1 MPDTP
6 QTEDRITYRACH
18 LCEALCGIEIRS
30 RGDEI
35 VAVRGDAA
43 DSFSRGHIC
52 PKAVALIDIHNDPDR
67 LRGPVRRNGESWDAI
82 GWDEAFD
89 LVASRFAAV
98 QREHG
103 ANALG
108 IYLGNPGAHHVGSIL
123 NAPALIRA
131 LQTRNRF
138 SATSVDQLP
147 QHVVSHAMFGH
158 LFMFPIPDLDH
169 TGYWLILGANPI
181 ASNGSIMSVPDVAK
195 RLKAIRERGG
205 KVVVIDPCH
214 TETADVATRH
224 HFIRPGTDAAFLLAL
239 VNAVLELGPPR
250 IARYGDQLAGL
261 ESAIEAIRPFGVE
274 RATAATGISA
284 EAVRAIAKELRDAES
299 AVVYGRVGLCTQP
312 FGTVCQW
319 LIQLLNVVTGNLD
332 AVGGAMLTLP
342 AVPVTGPGTRQGGP
356 GSFKARVSGRPVI
369 NGELPAASMAD
380 EIETP
385 GEGRIRAMLTIAG
398 NPVSSTP
405 NGRRLDRA
413 FDGLDFMAA
422 IDIYVNE
429 TTRHAD
435 VILPP
440 ASMLAHENY
449 DVVFNA
455 LAIRNVARHNPAVF
469 EKPAGARYDWE
480 IFNGL
485 GAAYAKAAGV
495 EYKRMP
501 NPMALVDA
509 GLRAGPYAKTLSL
522 DALKAAPHGVDLG
535 ALAPS
540 LLRRLETPDRKIAC
554 APAAFIADLR
564 RVEADLL
571 ATAPSKEALL
581 LVGRRNLRSN
591 NSWMHNSHRLTKGPR
606 RDQLWVHPADAASRA
621 IADGDEVVLASRVGQ
636 IRVTAKVTDRVM
648 PGAVCLPHGFGQ
660 SRHGVRLALAA
671 ALPGA
676 SYNDVSDEGA
686 IDPLSGNA
694 AVNALPV
701 YLTRFQT
708 TSLGGPPAEGAVT
721 V

>member
-1 MPDTP
+1 MPDTLP
-6 QTEDRITYRACH
+6 SPDRVTYRACH

-30 RGDEI
+30 RGEAI
-35 VAVRGDAA
+35 VGVRGDAA
-43 DSFSRGHIC
+43 DTFSRGHIC

-67 LRGPVRRNGESWDAI
+67 LRGPVRRSGDQWETI

-89 LVASRFAAV
+89 LVAARFAAI
-98 QREHG
+98 QRDHG

-108 IYLGNPGAHHVGSIL
+108 VYLGNPNAHHVGSIL
-123 NAPALIRA
+123 NGPALIRC

-158 LFMFPIPDLDH
+158 LFMFPIPDIDR
-169 TGYWLILGANPI
+169 TAYWLILGANPI
-181 ASNGSIMSVPDVAK
+181 ASNGSIMSVPDVGK

-205 KVVVIDPCH
+205 KVVVVDPCR

-224 HFIRPGTDAAFLLAL
+224 HFIRPGTDAAFLVAL
-239 VNAVLELGPPR
+239 VNAVLELGAPR
-250 IARYGDQLAGL
+250 TERYGDRLSGL
-261 ESAIEAIRPFGVE
+261 ERAIEAIRPFGVE
-274 RATAATGISA
+274 RAAAPTGISA
-284 EAVRAIAKELRDAES
+284 AAIRTIAKEIRDAPS
-299 AVVYGRVGLCTQP
+299 AVVYGRVGLCIQP
-312 FGTVCQW
+312 FGTACQW
-319 LIQLLNVVTGNLD
+319 LIQLLNLITGNLD

-342 AVPVTGPGTRQGGP
+342 AVPLTGPGTRPGGP
-356 GSFKARVSGRPVI
+356 GSFKARVSGRPVFS
-369 NGELPAASMAD
+369 GELPATAMAE

-413 FDGLDFMAA
+413 FAGLEFMAA

-440 ASMLAHENY
+440 ASMLSHDNY

-455 LAIRNVARHNPAVF
+455 FAIRNVARHNPAVF
-469 EKPAGARYDWE
+469 EKPADARYDWE

-485 GAAYAKAAGV
+485 GAAYSKATGA
-495 EYKRMP
+495 EYKSMP
-501 NPMALVDA
+501 NPMVMVEAAL
-509 GLRAGPYAKTLSL
+509 RSGPYKETLSL
-522 DALKAAPHGVDLG
+522 ESLKAAPHGVDLG
-535 ALAPS
+535 PLAPS
-540 LLRRLETPDRKIAC
+540 LLQRLETPDKKIAC
-554 APAAFIADLR
+554 APEAFVADLK
-564 RVEADLL
+564 RVEKELL
-571 ATAPSKEALL
+571 ERTSPPDALL
-581 LVGRRNLRSN
+581 LVGRRHLRSN

-606 RDQLWVHPADAASRA
+606 RDQLWIHPDDAARRA
-621 IADGDEVVLASRVGQ
+621 IADGDQVMLASRVGE
-636 IRVTAKVTDRVM
+636 ISVTAKVTDRVM
-648 PGAVCLPHGFGQ
+648 VGTVCLPHGFGQ
-660 SRHGVRLALAA
+660 SRAGVRLALAA

-676 SYNDVSDEGA
+676 SYNDVSDEA
-686 IDPLSGNA
+686 AFDPLSGNA

-701 YLTRFQT
+701 SVRK
-708 TSLGGPPAEGAVT
+708 GAA
-721 V
+721 

>member
-1 MPDTP
+1 MPETP
-6 QTEDRITYRACH
+6 SSQDRLTYRACH

-43 DSFSRGHIC
+43 DPFSRGHVC

-67 LRGPVRRNGESWDAI
+67 LRGPVRRVDGRWEPI

-89 LVASRFAAV
+89 LVAGRFAAI

-108 IYLGNPGAHHVGSIL
+108 VYLGNPNAHHVGSIL
-123 NAPALIRA
+123 NGPALLHA

-147 QHVVSHAMFGH
+147 QHVVSHAMYGH
-158 LFMFPIPDLDH
+158 LFMFPIPDVDH
-169 TGYWLILGANPI
+169 TAYWLILGANPI
-181 ASNGSIMSVPDVAK
+181 ASNGSIMSVPDVGK
-195 RLKAIRERGG
+195 RLKAIRDRGG
-205 KVVVIDPCH
+205 KVVVVDPCR

-239 VNAVLELGPPR
+239 VNAFLELGPPR
-250 IARYGDQLAGL
+250 IARYGERLAGL
-261 ESAIEAIRPFGVE
+261 ERALEAIRAFGVE
-274 RATAATGISA
+274 RALAPTGISA
-284 EAVRAIAKELRDAES
+284 QAARAIARELRDAPS

-319 LIQLLNVVTGNLD
+319 LIQLLNLVSGNLD

-342 AVPVTGPGTRQGGP
+342 AVPMTGPGTRPGGP
-356 GSFKARVSGRPVI
+356 GSFKARVSGRPVFG
-369 NGELPAASMAD
+369 GELPAASMAD

-405 NGRRLDRA
+405 NGTRLDRA
-413 FDGLDFMAA
+413 FAGLDFMAA

-455 LAIRNVARHNPAVF
+455 FAVRNVARHNPAVF
-469 EKPAGARYDWE
+469 AKPPGSLYDWE
-480 IFNGL
+480 IYNGL

-495 EYKRMP
+495 EYKAMP
-501 NPMALVDA
+501 NPMATVDA
-509 GLRAGPYAKTLSL
+509 GIRAGPYAKTLSL
-522 DALKAAPHGVDLG
+522 AALKAAPHGVDLG

-540 LLRRLETPDRKIAC
+540 LMERLETPDRRIAC
-554 APAAFIADLR
+554 APEAFVADLK
-564 RVEADLL
+564 RVDSDLL
-571 ATAPSKEALL
+571 SRPLPSDELL
-581 LVGRRNLRSN
+581 LVGRRHLRSN

-606 RDQLWVHPADAASRA
+606 RDQLWIHPHDAAARS
-621 IADGDEVVLASRVGQ
+621 ITDGDAVRLASRVGE
-636 IRVTAKVTDRVM
+636 IGVTAKVTDRVM
-648 PGAVCLPHGFGQ
+648 AGAVCLPHGFGQ
-660 SRHGVRLALAA
+660 GRDGVRLALAA

-676 SYNDVSDEGA
+676 SYNDVSDEA
-686 IDPLSGNA
+686 ALDPLSGNA

-701 YLTRFQT
+701 SVRKC
-708 TSLGGPPAEGAVT
+708 AA
-721 V
+721 

>member
-1 MPDTP
+1 VPDTP
-6 QTEDRITYRACH
+6 HVQERITYRACH
-18 LCEALCGIEIRS
+18 LCEALCGIEIRT

-35 VAVRGDAA
+35 VSVRGDAA
-43 DSFSRGHIC
+43 DPFSRGHVC

-67 LRGPVRRNGESWDAI
+67 LRGPVRRVGDNWESI

-89 LVASRFAAV
+89 LIASRFAAV

-108 IYLGNPGAHHVGSIL
+108 IYLGNPSAHHVGSIL

-131 LQTRNRF
+131 LRTRNRF

-158 LFMFPIPDLDH
+158 LLMFPIPDVDH
-169 TGYWLILGANPI
+169 TAYWLILGANPI

-205 KVVVIDPCH
+205 KVVVIDPCR

-224 HFIRPGTDAAFLLAL
+224 HFIRPGTDAALLLAL
-239 VNAVLELGPPR
+239 VNAVLELGAPR
-250 IARYGDQLAGL
+250 VERYGDQLAGL

-274 RATAATGISA
+274 RAAAATGISA
-284 EAVRAIAKELRDAES
+284 AAVRTIAKELRDAQS
-299 AVVYGRVGLCTQP
+299 GVVYGRVGLCTQP

-319 LIQLLNVVTGNLD
+319 LIQLLNLITGNLD
-332 AVGGAMLTLP
+332 AVGGALLTLP
-342 AVPVTGPGTRQGGP
+342 AVAVTGPGTRQGGP

-369 NGELPAASMAD
+369 NGELPAAAMAE

-385 GEGRIRAMLTIAG
+385 GEGRIRAMLTVAG

-413 FDGLDFMAA
+413 FESLEFMAA

-440 ASMLAHENY
+440 ASMLSHENY

-469 EKPAGARYDWE
+469 DKPADSRFDWE

-485 GAAYAKAAGV
+485 GAAYGKAAGV
-495 EYKRMP
+495 EYKAMP
-501 NPMALVDA
+501 NPMVLVGA
-509 GLRAGPYAKTLSL
+509 GLHAGPYGKTLSL

-535 ALAPS
+535 PLAPS
-540 LLRRLETPDRKIAC
+540 LLQRLETPDRKIAC
-554 APAAFIADLR
+554 APAAFVADLR
-564 RVEADLL
+564 RVDSDLL
-571 ATAPSKEALL
+571 ARTPSGDALL

-606 RDQLWVHPADAASRA
+606 RDQLWIHPVDAASRS
-621 IADGDEVVLASRVGQ
+621 IADGDEVMLASRVGEV
-636 IRVTAKVTDRVM
+636 RVTAKVTERVM

-660 SRHGVRLALAA
+660 KREGVRLSLAST
-671 ALPGA
+671 LHGA
-676 SYNDVSDEGA
+676 SYNDVADEA
-686 IDPLSGNA
+686 ALDPLSGNA
-694 AVNALPV
+694 ALNALPV
-701 YLTRFQT
+701 
-708 TSLGGPPAEGAVT
+708 AVSKCAA
-721 V
+721 

>member
-1 MPDTP
+1 MLQPA
-6 QTEDRITYRACH
+6 DRVTHRACH
-18 LCEALCGIEIRS
+18 LCEALCGIEIRT
-30 RGDEI
+30 RGEEI
-35 VAVRGDAA
+35 VSVRGDAA
-43 DSFSRGHIC
+43 DPFSRGHVC

-67 LRGPVRRNGESWDAI
+67 LRAPVRRHGDKWEPI

-89 LVASRFAAV
+89 LVAGRFAAI

-108 IYLGNPGAHHVGSIL
+108 VYLGNPNAHHVGSIL
-123 NAPALIRA
+123 NGPALIRA
-131 LQTRNRF
+131 LRTRNRF

-147 QHVVSHAMFGH
+147 QHVACHAMYGH
-158 LFMFPIPDLDH
+158 LFMIPIPDVDH
-169 TGYWLILGANPI
+169 TSYWLILGGNPI
-181 ASNGSIMSVPDVAK
+181 ASNGSIMSVPDVAA
-195 RLKAIRERGG
+195 RLKAIRDRGG
-205 KVVVIDPCH
+205 KVVVVDPCR

-250 IARYGDQLAGL
+250 VERYGDRLSGL
-261 ESAIEAIRPFGVE
+261 ERAIEAIRPFGVE
-274 RATAATGISA
+274 RAAAPTGISA
-284 EAVRAIAKELRDAES
+284 DAVRTIATEIRDAPS
-299 AVVYGRVGLCTQP
+299 AVVYGRVGLSTQP

-319 LIQLLNVVTGNLD
+319 LIQLLNLLTGNLD

-342 AVPVTGPGTRQGGP
+342 AVPVTGPGTKAGGP
-356 GSFKARVSGRPVI
+356 GSYKARVSGRPVFS
-369 NGELPAASMAD
+369 GELPAAAMAD

-385 GEGRIRAMLTIAG
+385 GDGQIRAMLTIAG

-413 FDGLDFMAA
+413 FAGLEFMAA

-440 ASMLAHENY
+440 ASMLSHENY

-455 LAIRNVARHNPAVF
+455 FAVRNVARHNAAVF

-480 IFNGL
+480 IFNGV

-495 EYKRMP
+495 EYKTMP
-501 NPMALVDA
+501 NPMASVAA
-509 GLRAGPYAKTLSL
+509 GIRAGPYAKTLSL
-522 DALKAAPHGVDLG
+522 DSLKAAPHGVDLG

-540 LLRRLETPDRKIAC
+540 LLQRLETPDRKIAC
-554 APAAFIADLR
+554 APEAFIADLA
-564 RVEADLL
+564 RVETDILSRAVE
-571 ATAPSKEALL
+571 AGALL
-581 LVGRRNLRSN
+581 LVGRRHLRSN

-606 RDQLWVHPADAASRA
+606 RDHLWIHSVDAASRS
-621 IADGDEVVLASRVGQ
+621 IADGDEVVLASRVGE
-636 IRVTAKVTDRVM
+636 ITVTAKVTDRVM

-660 SRHGVRLALAA
+660 RRDGVRLSLASALH
-671 ALPGA
+671 GA
-676 SYNDVSDEGA
+676 SYNDVSDEEA
-686 IDPLSGNA
+686 LDPLSGNA
-694 AVNALPV
+694 AVNAVPV
-701 YLTRFQT
+701 SVRKR
-708 TSLGGPPAEGAVT
+708 AA
-721 V
+721 